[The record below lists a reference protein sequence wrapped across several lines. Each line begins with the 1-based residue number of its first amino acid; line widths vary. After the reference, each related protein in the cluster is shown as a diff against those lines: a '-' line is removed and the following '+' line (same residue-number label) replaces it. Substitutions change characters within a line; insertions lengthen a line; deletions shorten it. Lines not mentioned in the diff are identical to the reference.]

1 MDGLEGRIWVVQ
13 VSGPLIVYG
22 FSNGSNPKRVDG
34 MDLFL
39 SRVTTMICIPQ
50 SRGKTFLQAID

>member
-1 MDGLEGRIWVVQ
+1 MVFQMGRIQ
-13 VSGPLIVYG
+13 GDTYVSPW
-22 FSNGSNPKRVDG
+22 SNPKRVDG